1 MEPASLL
8 GGHVPAASSQPGIP
22 GDRPA
27 EPLRPGGVRTR
38 QVRLQLRTD
47 GSAGDS
53 AGAKGHLRAAVP
65 RDARPGAGQDTE
77 PQGPETPGKDRVPG
91 SPVCSHAHP
100 RSVAVQ
106 PGISPAGRRRR
117 RRGAAGHR
125 TRRRPRSSVPVP
137 RSLGTCPGLSIY
149 PARLG
154 SAGPASAA
162 AVLTHWRP
170 AESSL
175 LMNEARE
182 GGRRGGQATR
192 GSTSRSPLSFS
203 FPGCPG
209 SPPRPGGRHPR
220 PAP

>member
-8 GGHVPAASSQPGIP
+8 GGHVPATSSQPGIP
-22 GDRPA
+22 GDRSA
-27 EPLRPGGVRTR
+27 EPLRPGVSGRAKCVSNCARTGA
-38 QVRLQLRTD
+38 QGT
-47 GSAGDS
+47 AP
-53 AGAKGHLRAAVP
+53 GAKGHLGAAVP

-77 PQGPETPGKDRVPG
+77 PQGPETPGRDRVPG
-91 SPVCSHAHP
+91 SAVCSHPHPHP

-106 PGISPAGRRRR
+106 PGISPAGRR

-137 RSLGTCPGLSIY
+137 RSLGTCPGLWL
-149 PARLG
+149 RLG

-162 AVLTHWRP
+162 TVLTHWRP

-192 GSTSRSPLSFS
+192 GSSSRSLFL
-203 FPGCPG
+203 FPGVPRL
-209 SPPRPGGRHPR
+209 PTHPRPGGRHPR